1 MSMRCPGCLRR
12 VDLLKV
18 DSALKDTM
26 DVRNL
31 LLWPCLLLALEGG
44 LELRP
49 RAEAQ
54 HSQVPTALASGS
66 QASRRTWEA
75 AEIFLEGEGN
85 TVNSMCTEMIQ
96 SQKTWEKNASASLS

>member
-1 MSMRCPGCLRR
+1 M
-12 VDLLKV
+12 LKV

-66 QASRRTWEA
+66 QASKRTWEA
-75 AEIFLEGEGN
+75 AEIFFFFK
-85 TVNSMCTEMIQ
+85 TRTRA
-96 SQKTWEKNASASLS
+96 SQASLDFLMSPMSS

>member
-66 QASRRTWEA
+66 QASKRTWEA
-75 AEIFLEGEGN
+75 AEIFFFLRQGL
-85 TVNSMCTEMIQ
+85 VHPRLALI
-96 SQKTWEKNASASLS
+96 SLCHQ